1 MRERQKGKMK
11 KGLTV
16 LGERYAIWFCLIP
29 RVDADALSLKL
40 ATTEKT
46 RSRDM

>member
-16 LGERYAIWFCLIP
+16 LGARYAISFCLIP